1 MDRKQQLLEMLE
13 KMPNDSFLKHALAL
27 EYVKDGDDEQA
38 KQLLVTLLEHE
49 PEYTG
54 SYYHLAKLLER
65 NGNIDDALH
74 WYQKGMT
81 AAQAAGEKKTYN
93 ELRSAYE
100 EISDD

>member
-1 MDRKQQLLEMLE
+1 MLE

-81 AAQAAGEKKTYN
+81 VAQAAGEKKTYN